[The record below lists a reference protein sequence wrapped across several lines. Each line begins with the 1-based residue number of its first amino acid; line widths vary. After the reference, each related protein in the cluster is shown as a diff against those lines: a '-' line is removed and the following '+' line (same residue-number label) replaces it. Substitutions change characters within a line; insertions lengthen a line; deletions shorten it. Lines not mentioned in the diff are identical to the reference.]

1 MNVQARAAFAG
12 LATALSIVILATRA
26 SGVAAAAAEIDPCRI
41 ETKERIVAVGDIHGA
56 YDGFVSILR
65 EAKVIDNRD
74 RWAGGRAILV
84 QTGDVVDRG
93 PDSRKA
99 LDLLRRLEREAERA
113 GGRVIALLGNH
124 EVMWMLGDLRD
135 VSAGEYAAFRTGES
149 EDLRER
155 LSRTL
160 ADQESRRQQGTDKKF
175 DADAFRKRFIDAT
188 PLGSIELQI
197 AFGPKGEYG
206 SWLRTHHV
214 AAVINGLMFLHGGT
228 SPSVAAL
235 GCAGINEQ
243 ARKELETIG
252 TVALKSAADLL
263 VTRED
268 GPLWYR
274 GLAMEPETAFST
286 SVDTILATLNAQA
299 LILGHTS
306 PTNGRVTPR
315 FGGRVVLI
323 DTGMLGGKFFP
334 SGRPSALEI
343 LGGTFTAI
351 YKGERVEIP
360 SASAAPKAA
369 AF

>member
-1 MNVQARAAFAG
+1 MRTHTRAAFA
-12 LATALSIVILATRA
+12 AIIAALSIGLSAMRV
-26 SGVAAAAAEIDPCRI
+26 SGVAAADEDPCRI

-56 YDGFVSILR
+56 YDRFVSILR
-65 EAKVIDNRD
+65 EAKVIDTRD
-74 RWAGGRAILV
+74 RWSGGRAILV

-113 GGRVIALLGNH
+113 DGRVIALLGNH

-135 VSAGEYAAFRTGES
+135 ASEGEYAAFRTDQS
-149 EDLRER
+149 QDLRER

-160 ADQESRRQQGTDKKF
+160 ADQESRRQQGANKTF
-175 DADAFRKRFIDAT
+175 DADAFRKQFIDTT

-206 SWLRTHHV
+206 TWLRTHHV
-214 AAVINGLMFLHGGT
+214 AAVINGMVFLHGGI

-243 ARKELETIG
+243 GRKELESLG
-252 TVALKSAADLL
+252 TVALKSSADLL
-263 VTRED
+263 LTRDD

-274 GLAMEPETAFST
+274 GLAMEPESAFSA
-286 SVDTILATLNAQA
+286 SVDTIVTALNART
-299 LILGHTS
+299 IVVGHTS
-306 PTNGRVTPR
+306 PANGRITPR
-315 FGGRVVLI
+315 FGGRIVLI

-334 SGRPSALEI
+334 GGRPSALEI
-343 LGGTFTAI
+343 LGGAFTAI
-351 YKGERVEIP
+351 YQGERVEIP
-360 SASAAPKAA
+360 AASAVPKAA